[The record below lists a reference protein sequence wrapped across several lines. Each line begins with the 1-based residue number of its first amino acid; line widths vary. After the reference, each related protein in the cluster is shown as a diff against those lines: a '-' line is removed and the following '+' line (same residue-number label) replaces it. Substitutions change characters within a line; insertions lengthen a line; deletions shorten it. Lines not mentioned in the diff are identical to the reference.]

1 MAEDTSSL
9 KTETGFSETSVITYE
24 TAQCGDLEDQNSN
37 VYFREN
43 LKSHVFV
50 TNNFT

>member
-9 KTETGFSETSVITYE
+9 KTVTGFSETSVITYE
-24 TAQCGDLEDQNSN
+24 TAQCGDLEDQN

-43 LKSHVFV
+43 LKSQIFV